1 MNSATPLSLQMG
13 HGSQYKAHK
22 VKGRKP
28 QEEEKQPINKKSL
41 AFLVV
46 MVALMLI
53 SALGSMRRAL

>member
-1 MNSATPLSLQMG
+1 MG